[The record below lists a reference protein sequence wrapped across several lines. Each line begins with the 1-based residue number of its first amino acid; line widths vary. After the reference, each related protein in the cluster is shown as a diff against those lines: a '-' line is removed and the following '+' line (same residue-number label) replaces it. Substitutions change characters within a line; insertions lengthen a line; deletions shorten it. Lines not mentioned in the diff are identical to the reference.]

1 MISGVSTP
9 NKEHGYTL
17 IELIAVVA
25 LLAVVSAFFISRF
38 SFSTEWAVRDSITQ
52 FANTIE
58 YLKIDS
64 RARQVKYL
72 VEINLKSNS
81 YKVWQIITPLANT
94 NRNVDSLSGFRSKEE
109 ALRKQE
115 QESKKALENLSSNYE
130 LEAMNEGMPLEDQF
144 YAMAYASNDDSGL
157 RIPPLDS
164 PSLVEPKYFSP
175 EIKIVDYQLAT
186 INQLENNSTDVI
198 SIPIYPGMSGA
209 PFTITF
215 QTNSNSIRLTS
226 KSGLKGLVYETL

>member
-1 MISGVSTP
+1 MQE
-9 NKEHGYTL
+9 NLKQEEGYTL

-25 LLAVVSAFFISRF
+25 LLAVVSAFFVSRF
-38 SFSTEWAVRDSITQ
+38 SFSSEWAVRDSITQ
-52 FANTIE
+52 FANTVE

-81 YKVWQIITPLANT
+81 YKVWQVVTPLANT
-94 NRNVDSLSGFRSKEE
+94 TQNVDLLSGFRTNEE

-115 QESKKALENLSSNYE
+115 QESKKAMENLSSNYE
-130 LEAMNEGMPLEDQF
+130 LEAKNEGMPLEDQF
-144 YAMAYASNDDSGL
+144 YAIAYASNDDQGL

-175 EIKIVDYQLAT
+175 ELKIVDYQLAS
-186 INQLENNSTDVI
+186 INQLENSNNDLI
-198 SIPIYPGMSGA
+198 SIPIYPGMSGT

-215 QTNSNSIRLTS
+215 QSNTKSVRLTS
-226 KSGLKGLVYETL
+226 KSGFKGLLYETL